1 MALDCIMSS
10 LANAR
15 GPAGAGPVFAAPA
28 KSARHVMFLMCKTD
42 CNDGIFSY
50 CMTLAAGLKE
60 QGCKVYFVTS
70 RISAAGADAERVGQL
85 DRLCDEVLCVP
96 GLGSRPKLS
105 HWREIRAFM
114 RRNAVDSVNVHG
126 LGMILWGRLLSLF
139 ARVPVLATYHPSFHA
154 GKADIVGRTRASL
167 SLPARAIV
175 SAFAVDSIVVLSE
188 ETRQQVMA
196 ECPPVARRV
205 RKVVGAIDEGRFRPP
220 TPEQRRAAREQ
231 LDIAED
237 EFICLQVGRLSWN
250 KGIDLVVQATRMA
263 SARLDRPVRTIFVG
277 SGGGEEERE
286 IRDYA
291 FQSEADHALF
301 RFDGFKTDVLSY
313 YWASDAFIL
322 PSRVEGYG
330 LVVVEGMATGLV
342 PIRTPG
348 GGAAD
353 QIEDGETGLLVDFED
368 TEGLADAIIRLSD
381 ETERERLSQGAMRKA
396 RREFTKQA
404 QARSILSLFDEGSG
418 KAPSLA

>member
-1 MALDCIMSS
+1 MTT
-10 LANAR
+10 LADASR
-15 GPAGAGPVFAAPA
+15 PAGSLPMFAAPA
-28 KSARHVMFLMCKTD
+28 KRARHVMFLMCKTD

-60 QGCKVYFVTS
+60 QGCKIYFVTS
-70 RISAAGADAERVGQL
+70 QINQAGTDAERVGQL
-85 DRLCDEVLCVP
+85 GQLCDEVLCVP
-96 GLGSRPKLS
+96 GLGNKPRLA
-105 HWREIRAFM
+105 HWRTIRGFM

-154 GKADIVGRTRASL
+154 GKAEIVGRTRASL
-167 SLPARAIV
+167 SLPARMVI

-196 ECPPVARRV
+196 ECPTIARRV
-205 RKVVGAIDEGRFRPP
+205 RKVVGAIDEVRFRPP
-220 TPEQRRAAREQ
+220 TPEQRRSARER
-231 LDIAED
+231 LNIAED

-250 KGIDLVVQATRMA
+250 KGIDLVVQAVRLA
-263 SARLDRPVRTIFVG
+263 SARLDRPIRCIFVG
-277 SGGGEEERE
+277 SGGGQEEQE
-286 IRDYA
+286 IRSYA
-291 FQSEADHALF
+291 FQSAEDDALF
-301 RFDGFKTDVLSY
+301 RFDGFKTDVRSY

-348 GGAAD
+348 GGADD
-353 QIEDGETGLLVDFED
+353 QIVDGETGLLVDFED
-368 TEGLADAIIRLSD
+368 VDGLADAIVRVSD
-381 ETERERLSQGAMRKA
+381 DRARERLSRGAMDKA

-418 KAPSLA
+418 KASSLA

>member
-1 MALDCIMSS
+1 MTS
-10 LANAR
+10 LADAR
-15 GPAGAGPVFAAPA
+15 PAAGTISNYAAPA
-28 KSARHVMFLMCKTD
+28 KRARHVMFLMCKTD

-70 RISAAGADAERVGQL
+70 RINENGADADRIGQL
-85 DRLCDEVLCVP
+85 DTLCDEVLCVP
-96 GLGSRPKLS
+96 GLGSKPTLA
-105 HWREIRAFM
+105 HWRTIRGFM

-154 GKADIVGRTRASL
+154 GKSDIVGRTRASL
-167 SLPARAIV
+167 SLPARAV
-175 SAFAVDSIVVLSE
+175 VTAFAVDSIVVLSE
-188 ETRQQVMA
+188 ETREQLMS
-196 ECPPVARRV
+196 ECRPVANRV
-205 RKVVGAIDEGRFRPP
+205 RKVVGAIDEVRFRAP
-220 TPEQRRAAREQ
+220 TPEQRRAAREK
-231 LDIAED
+231 LNIAED

-250 KGIDLVVQATRMA
+250 KGIDLVIHATRMA
-263 SARLDRPVRTIFVG
+263 SRTLDRPVRSIFVG
-277 SGGGEEERE
+277 SGGKQEEQE
-286 IRDYA
+286 IRDFA
-291 FQSEADHALF
+291 FQTEADEALF

-353 QIEDGETGLLVDFED
+353 QIDHGETGLLVDFED
-368 TEGLADAIIRLSD
+368 ADGLADAIVRLAD
-381 ETERERLSQGAMRKA
+381 DGERERMSQGAMRKA

-404 QARSILSLFDEGSG
+404 QARSILSLFDEGAV
-418 KAPSLA
+418 KAQSFA